1 MTTTAT
7 TTSDTVTPPTET
19 EAAPLATKGARTAM
33 NKCLNAVDGLDDDER
48 ARVIRALAALFGVER
63 P

>member
-1 MTTTAT
+1 MN
-7 TTSDTVTPPTET
+7 DTIPPAATET

-33 NKCLNAVDGLDDDER
+33 NKCLNAVDELPTDER
-48 ARVIRALAALFGVER
+48 RRVIKSLAALFGVEC